1 MKDKLIGAIVENF
14 NNLTVNAKIDKSFT
28 ESDFLEIEQ
37 ILEPLLNKISIPKDK
52 QLDDYSKN
60 KKNFNE
66 LLLCKNE
73 LLQFQFNDL
82 KFDDFINIFG
92 NELNENWNSLYVIL
106 ISYYSILKLDKEKSK
121 YSCSY
126 MIDRL
131 MKRVEEFSVESSD
144 ESDEEPDEVPNGE
157 FNGELIPSLLGDIK
171 GLLNA
176 EDLTGSNIIELTKNL
191 SNKYQTMIDNG
202 DANIDE
208 LLTGVMGLLT
218 DPNKIDKEFS
228 DFDVSKIKNP
238 DKIISDITNDPS
250 IKDAMSMIDQ
260 TGLSSNAGMFGSI
273 LSNFMG
279 GSNSDDNE
287 PQTIAEL
294 ETEIEKLMN
303 DVNNVNVNDVNDV
316 NVNDVNVNDVNEE

>member
-1 MKDKLIGAIVENF
+1 MVYIHMKDKLIAAIVENI
-14 NNLTVNAKIDKSFT
+14 NSIMVNAKINKSFT
-28 ESDFLEIEQ
+28 ESDFLEIVQ
-37 ILEPLLNKISIPKDK
+37 ILTPLLDKISIPKDK
-52 QLDDYSKN
+52 ESDDYSKN

-66 LLLCKNE
+66 LLLCKTE
-73 LLQFQFNDL
+73 LLQFNDTIS
-82 KFDDFINIFG
+82 DDLVNVFG

-106 ISYYSILKLDKEKSK
+106 ISYYSTLKLEKEKSK

-131 MKRVEEFSVESSD
+131 MKRVEEFNVESSED
-144 ESDEEPDEVPNGE
+144 SDEDSDDEEADDVPDDIPDDMSNG
-157 FNGELIPSLLGDIK
+157 NNSELIPSLLGDIK
-171 GLLNA
+171 GLLNT
-176 EDLTGSNIIELTKNL
+176 EELTGSNIIELTKNL

-202 DANIDE
+202 DANIEE
-208 LLTGVMGLLT
+208 LLSGVIGLLS

-238 DKIISDITNDPS
+238 DQIISDITNDPS
-250 IKDAMSMIDQ
+250 IKDAMSMVDQ

-279 GSNSDDNE
+279 GAGNGDDNG
-287 PQTIAEL
+287 PQTMAEL

-303 DVNNVNVNDVNDV
+303 DVNENVN
-316 NVNDVNVNDVNEE
+316 EK

>member
-1 MKDKLIGAIVENF
+1 MKDKLIAAIVENL
-14 NNLTVNAKIDKSFT
+14 NNLTTNAKINKSFT

-37 ILEPLLNKISIPKDK
+37 IFKPLLNKISITKDK
-52 QLDDYSKN
+52 QSDDYSKN

-66 LLLCKNE
+66 LLLCKSE
-73 LLQFQFNDL
+73 LLEFNGVIPDE
-82 KFDDFINIFG
+82 FINIFG

-131 MKRVEEFSVESSD
+131 MKRVEEFNVESSED
-144 ESDEEPDEVPNGE
+144 SDDDNNDEETDEVSNDNG
-157 FNGELIPSLLGDIK
+157 NGTDTGTNDLIPSLLGDIK
-171 GLLNA
+171 GLLNT

-208 LLTGVMGLLT
+208 LLTGVIGLLS

-250 IKDAMSMIDQ
+250 IKDAMSMVDQ
-260 TGLSSNAGMFGSI
+260 TGLSSSVGIGMGSGMFGSI

-279 GSNSDDNE
+279 GGNNDDNE
-287 PQTIAEL
+287 PQTMAEL
-294 ETEIEKLMN
+294 ENEIEKLMN
-303 DVNNVNVNDVNDV
+303 DVN
-316 NVNDVNVNDVNEE
+316 EK